1 MLEGRAHCGAAFFYG
16 IVLQLLN
23 MKIHS
28 KKIKFVLTTI
38 LCSFALLFSAC
49 AETDSSSSVPT
60 DSERQTIIEQT
71 NINLNGD
78 LKITDVG
85 SYTGVYMEDG
95 TDEIVTGV
103 LMIIV
108 TNEGD
113 ADLQYG
119 KITLDAGEDD
129 AVFELS
135 TLPRG
140 ESVVLLENNRMSYD
154 SNFTYKDAV
163 LENAAFF
170 TSELSLMEDSL
181 QIQTLN
187 GVMNVTNISDSD
199 IDGDIYIYYKNAA
212 MDLYYGGITYRS
224 SIAGG
229 LKQGETRQ
237 LSGGHISK
245 TGTKVMF
252 VNIV

>member
-1 MLEGRAHCGAAFFYG
+1 M
-16 IVLQLLN
+16 
-23 MKIHS
+23 
-28 KKIKFVLTTI
+28 
-38 LCSFALLFSAC
+38 
-49 AETDSSSSVPT
+49 
-60 DSERQTIIEQT
+60 
-71 NINLNGD
+71 
-78 LKITDVG
+78 
-85 SYTGVYMEDG
+85 
-95 TDEIVTGV
+95 
-103 LMIIV
+103 
-108 TNEGD
+108 
-113 ADLQYG
+113 
-119 KITLDAGEDD
+119 
-129 AVFELS
+129 
-135 TLPRG
+135 
-140 ESVVLLENNRMSYD
+140 
-154 SNFTYKDAV
+154 

-181 QIQTLN
+181 QIQILD

-229 LKQGETRQ
+229 LKQSETRQ